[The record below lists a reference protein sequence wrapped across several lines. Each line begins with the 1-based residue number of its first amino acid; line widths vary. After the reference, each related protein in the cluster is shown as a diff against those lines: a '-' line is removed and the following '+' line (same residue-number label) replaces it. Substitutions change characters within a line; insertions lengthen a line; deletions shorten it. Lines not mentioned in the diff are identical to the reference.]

1 MKLWGFLTL
10 LTSSFILTATL
21 PAMAAPVP
29 HISLFWEV
37 QNWESV
43 FGVVTAATAN
53 EKFEKGSREL
63 FKSQKIDLTQP
74 FAKIEFDGN
83 KVRIQGLDEPLIM
96 GATAAEFS
104 YQNVAFTYKPK
115 KSVKSNF
122 EEMRK
127 VWKGFPELNFPAS
140 LSNRNLAS
148 SETPVYATL
157 FTIVGA
163 AATLGD
169 TGIPVGGYFGF
180 KWYKN
185 SAEPILLECSPGK
198 SAQVKGKDRL
208 VVEALPD
215 GQQVFYSESGGQKGI
230 QGELEKIT
238 LRGKESFAITNGN
251 EAVNDLRIADAV
263 ELNKKLMAMKT
274 LCSNPEEVEH
284 FNNSSR
290 RIQEAINAGKVKLA
304 SEHRASNSVKD
315 PDSVSGIR

>member
-1 MKLWGFLTL
+1 MKFWGSL
-10 LTSSFILTATL
+10 LLLCSFIQMVSM
-21 PAMAAPVP
+21 PAMATPVP

-43 FGVVTAATAN
+43 FGVVTAASGN
-53 EKFEKGSREL
+53 DKFEKGTREIL
-63 FKSQKIDLTQP
+63 KSQKIDLTQP

-83 KVRIQGLDEPLIM
+83 KVRIEGLNEPLIM
-96 GATAAEFS
+96 GATASEFT
-104 YQNVAFTYKPK
+104 YQNVPFTYKPK

-127 VWKGFPELNFPAS
+127 AWKGFAELNFPQS
-140 LSNRNLAS
+140 LSTRKLAS
-148 SETPVYATL
+148 AEPPVYATL
-157 FTIVGA
+157 FSIVGA

-185 SAEPILLECSPGK
+185 SADPILLECGGGK

-215 GQQVFYSESGGQKGI
+215 GQQVFYSESSGQKVI

-238 LRGKESFAITNGN
+238 LRGKESYAITNGN

-274 LCSNPEEVEH
+274 LCANPEEVEH
-284 FNNSSR
+284 FNNTSR
-290 RIQEAINAGKVKLA
+290 RIQEAINAGKIKLA
-304 SEHRASNSVKD
+304 LDHRASPSLKD
-315 PDSVSGIR
+315 PDSVSGVR

>member
-1 MKLWGFLTL
+1 MKLWGILTL

-21 PAMAAPVP
+21 PVMAAPVP

-43 FGVVTAATAN
+43 FGVVTAATGN
-53 EKFEKGSREL
+53 DKFEKGTREIL
-63 FKSQKIDLTQP
+63 KAQKVDLSQP
-74 FAKIEFDGN
+74 FAKVEFDGN
-83 KVRIQGLDEPLIM
+83 KARIDGLNEPLIM
-96 GATAAEFS
+96 GATADEFT

-127 VWKGFPELNFPAS
+127 VWKGFAELNFPESLAARKMAS
-140 LSNRNLAS
+140 T
-148 SETPVYATL
+148 ETPVYATL
-157 FTIVGA
+157 FTFVGA

-185 SAEPILLECSPGK
+185 SSDPIVLECSPGK

-215 GQQVFYSESGGQKGI
+215 GQQIFYSESNGQKGI
-230 QGELEKIT
+230 KGELEKIT
-238 LRGKESFAITNGN
+238 LRGKESYAITNGN

-263 ELNKKLMAMKT
+263 ELNKKLMAMKA
-274 LCSNPEEVEH
+274 LCANPEEVEH

-290 RIQEAINAGKVKLA
+290 RIQEAINAGKVKLS
-304 SEHRASNSVKD
+304 SEHRASNTITD
-315 PDSVSGIR
+315 PDSATGFR